1 MSNYIPKIRIRVPKW
16 QAVRSASWA
25 KELLMTFIGATLSI
39 VLTFG
44 TAHFVDQK
52 QKLAEGRQTA
62 MMVIH
67 DMEQTAE
74 LFREYAKEEEKSY
87 NYAQYVLANMDRIDS
102 ISVDTLT
109 VVVYLITSSAGP
121 MYYEDDASEKVFLNS
136 QDAWK
141 NIDNPSFI
149 DAVQAFYRDRRVVYD
164 ALNADQFF
172 KRPVPNDEYYAYL
185 QEKSLLVEM
194 DNAFIV
200 PYLREQSRKKTVLQ
214 FINYSFLRRRFYN
227 QYADSFT
234 SYANKCKFMMG
245 ITDDELAAYVQKMN
259 RTGKQLKTKQL
270 IGQWK
275 LLTTAEMDVER
286 DFRRDHTF
294 EYRIVNY
301 VSYAYYTGQVE
312 FRYVLHGTWELQ
324 GDSLITFVEPDY
336 EYEID
341 HSKINYQPELASSID
356 ALFDTW
362 KQNIEASMHEEEQKG
377 VQRRAS
383 FASIDA
389 TGNKIELRSEDED
402 TDDPSQSETTFY
414 LMRL

>member
-1 MSNYIPKIRIRVPKW
+1 MSDLIPKIRIRVPKW

-74 LFREYAKEEEKSY
+74 LFREYTKEEEKSY

-185 QEKSLLVEM
+185 KEKSLLVEM

-200 PYLREQSRKKTVLQ
+200 PYLREQSMKKTVLQ

-245 ITDDELAAYVQKMN
+245 ITDEELKQYVKNMS
-259 RTGKQLKTKQL
+259 RTGKALKAKQL
-270 IGQWK
+270 IGRWK
-275 LLTTAEMDVER
+275 LQTTAELDVER
-286 DFRRDHTF
+286 EFRRDHTF
-294 EYRIVNY
+294 EYHLVNY
-301 VSYAYYTGQVE
+301 MSYAYYTGQVE
-312 FRYVLHGTWELQ
+312 FLYTLRGTWELQ
-324 GDSLITFVEPDY
+324 GDSLITFVDPGY
-336 EYEID
+336 EYSID
-341 HSKINYQPELASSID
+341 RSKIHYAPELESSID
-356 ALFDTW
+356 G
-362 KQNIEASMHEEEQKG
+362 IIASWEQAINESVKEEMAKG
-377 VQRRAS
+377 IQRRAS

-389 TGNKIELRSEDED
+389 TGDKIELRSIDEEKEG
-402 TDDPSQSETTFY
+402 TDKTETSY
-414 LMRL
+414 LIRL